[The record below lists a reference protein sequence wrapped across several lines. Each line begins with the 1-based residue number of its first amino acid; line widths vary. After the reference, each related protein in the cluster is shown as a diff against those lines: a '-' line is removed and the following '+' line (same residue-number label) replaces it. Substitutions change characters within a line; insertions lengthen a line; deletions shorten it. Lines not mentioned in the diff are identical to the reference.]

1 MATGNS
7 FRLMTGAPQITF
19 RRTRRRTCYEVQ
31 KFAGA
36 ICLSIVSVVLSSPA
50 SVFAQQP
57 YYQNKTI
64 RIIRGGEPGGSG
76 DLQAR
81 ALIPFLKKNIPGD
94 PTIIV
99 ENMPGAAGRKAVN
112 HIYSTAKPDGLAIG
126 AVGAGL
132 VAGPILGLPG
142 SQYDI
147 DKLIYLGS
155 TESGDPY
162 VFVSRKEAG
171 FDSLEKLRAATGLRI
186 GAQAVG
192 HPVFISGRMFG
203 YLLGLKEPRM
213 VVGYGGPEIDI
224 ALGSGELDLRANG
237 ADTIF
242 QRNRDGLQVGQLNFH
257 AFITIPKGNFIKG
270 LPKAPELESFAKNDK
285 ERQMVNLFRAFL
297 YPRWPYIVPPGTP
310 KEVVGILR
318 GAMAKSFKDPEFHK
332 EFKKLMSNEPTPL
345 TGEEMETAIREL
357 PRDPETVALYKKM
370 AEQGPLPA
378 R

>member
-1 MATGNS
+1 
-7 FRLMTGAPQITF
+7 MTSRKILSGLFSISLAGCLAP
-19 RRTRRRTCYEVQ
+19 RV
-31 KFAGA
+31 A
-36 ICLSIVSVVLSSPA
+36 
-50 SVFAQQP
+50 FAQQS

-81 ALIPFLKKNIPGD
+81 ALIPFLKKHIPGD

-112 HIYSTAKPDGLAIG
+112 HIYSSAKPDGLTIG

-132 VAGPILGLPG
+132 VAGPILGLAG

-171 FDSLEKLRAATGLRI
+171 FDSLDKLRAATGLRI

-192 HPVFISGRMFG
+192 HPVFISGRMFAF
-203 YLLGLKEPRM
+203 LLGLKEPRM
-213 VVGYGGPEIDI
+213 VVGYGGREIDI
-224 ALGSGELDLRANG
+224 ALAKGEVDLRANG

-242 QRNRDGLQVGQLNFH
+242 QRNREGLDKATLNFH
-257 AFITIPKGNFIKG
+257 AFITIPKGKFPQG
-270 LPKAPELESFAKNDK
+270 LPKAPELETFAKNEK
-285 ERQMVNLFRAFL
+285 ERHLVNLFRAFL

-310 KEVVGILR
+310 KEVVGVLR
-318 GAMAKSFKDPEFHK
+318 GAMAKAFKDPEFHK
-332 EFKKLMSNEPTPL
+332 EFKKLMTNDPTPL
-345 TGEEMETAIREL
+345 TGEEMEVAIREL

-370 AEQGPLPA
+370 AEHGPLPP

>member
-1 MATGNS
+1 M
-7 FRLMTGAPQITF
+7 RVRKIRGAITF
-19 RRTRRRTCYEVQ
+19 LAIASC
-31 KFAGA
+31 FIAGP
-36 ICLSIVSVVLSSPA
+36 VL
-50 SVFAQQP
+50 AQVP

-81 ALIPFLKKNIPGD
+81 ALIPFLKKNIPCD

>member
-1 MATGNS
+1 MK
-7 FRLMTGAPQITF
+7 FQIMRL
-19 RRTRRRTCYEVQ
+19 
-31 KFAGA
+31 A
-36 ICLSIVSVVLSSPA
+36 ICFISLASCFLSRVA
-50 SVFAQQP
+50 FAQQP

-64 RIIRGGEPGGSG
+64 RIVRGGEPGGSG

-203 YLLGLKEPRM
+203 YLLGLKEPR
-213 VVGYGGPEIDI
+213 
-224 ALGSGELDLRANG
+224 
-237 ADTIF
+237 
-242 QRNRDGLQVGQLNFH
+242 
-257 AFITIPKGNFIKG
+257 
-270 LPKAPELESFAKNDK
+270 
-285 ERQMVNLFRAFL
+285 
-297 YPRWPYIVPPGTP
+297 
-310 KEVVGILR
+310 
-318 GAMAKSFKDPEFHK
+318 
-332 EFKKLMSNEPTPL
+332 
-345 TGEEMETAIREL
+345 
-357 PRDPETVALYKKM
+357 
-370 AEQGPLPA
+370 
-378 R
+378 

>member
-1 MATGNS
+1 MK
-7 FRLMTGAPQITF
+7 FQFMRL
-19 RRTRRRTCYEVQ
+19 
-31 KFAGA
+31 A
-36 ICLSIVSVVLSSPA
+36 ICFISLA
-50 SVFAQQP
+50 SCFLPSRAFAQQP

-112 HIYSTAKPDGLAIG
+112 HIYSTAKPDGLAIA

-318 GAMAKSFKDPEFHK
+318 SAMAKSFKDPEFHK

-345 TGEEMETAIREL
+345 TGEEMENAIRDL

-370 AEQGPLPA
+370 AEQGPLPP

>member
-1 MATGNS
+1 MRVRQIRDA
-7 FRLMTGAPQITF
+7 ITF
-19 RRTRRRTCYEVQ
+19 VSIASCLI
-31 KFAGA
+31 AGQ
-36 ICLSIVSVVLSSPA
+36 VL
-50 SVFAQQP
+50 AQGS

-112 HIYSTAKPDGLAIG
+112 YTYSTAKPDGLAIG

-171 FDSLEKLRAATGLRI
+171 FDSLDKLRAATGLRI

-203 YLLGLKEPRM
+203 YLLGLKDPRM
-213 VVGYGGPEIDI
+213 VVGYSGPEIDL
-224 ALGSGELDLRANG
+224 ALAKGEVDLRANG

-242 QRNRDGLQVGQLNFH
+242 QRNREGLDKTSLNFH
-257 AFITIPKGNFIKG
+257 AYITVPKGKFIQG

-285 ERQMVNLFRAFL
+285 ERDMVNLFRAFL

-332 EFKKLMSNEPTPL
+332 EFKKLMSNDPTPL
-345 TGEEMETAIREL
+345 TGEEMEVAIRDL
-357 PRDPETVALYKKM
+357 PRGPETVSLYKKM

>member
-1 MATGNS
+1 MKLRRIRYGIFLLSFTSCVVANS
-7 FRLMTGAPQITF
+7 AVAQAPYF
-19 RRTRRRTCYEVQ
+19 
-31 KFAGA
+31 
-36 ICLSIVSVVLSSPA
+36 
-50 SVFAQQP
+50 
-57 YYQNKTI
+57 QNKTI

-132 VAGPILGLPG
+132 VAGQILGLPG

-213 VVGYGGPEIDI
+213 VVGYGGPEIDL
-224 ALGSGELDLRANG
+224 ALASGEVDLRANG

-257 AFITIPKGNFIKG
+257 ASITIPKGNFIQG
-270 LPKAPELESFAKNDK
+270 LPKSPELESFAKNDK

-297 YPRWPYIVPPGTP
+297 YPRWPYIVPPTTP
-310 KEVVGILR
+310 KEVVAILR
-318 GAMAKSFKDPEFHK
+318 GAMARAFKDPEFHK
-332 EFKKLMSNEPTPL
+332 EFKKLMSNDPTPL
-345 TGEEMETAIREL
+345 TGEDMQAAIRGL
-357 PRDPETVALYKKM
+357 PRDAETVALYKKM
-370 AEQGPLPA
+370 AEDVPLPP

>member
-1 MATGNS
+1 MRSGRIHSVAFIMALVS
-7 FRLMTGAPQITF
+7 CVVAHRASAQAPYF
-19 RRTRRRTCYEVQ
+19 
-31 KFAGA
+31 
-36 ICLSIVSVVLSSPA
+36 
-50 SVFAQQP
+50 
-57 YYQNKTI
+57 QNKTI
-64 RIIRGGEPGGSG
+64 KIVRGGEPGGTG

-81 ALIPFLKKNIPGD
+81 ALIPYLKKHIPGD

-99 ENMPGAAGRKAVN
+99 ENMPGAAGRKAAN
-112 HIYSTAKPDGLAIG
+112 YIFSSAKPDGLSIG

-132 VAGPILGLPG
+132 VAGRILGLPG

-192 HPVFISGRMFG
+192 HPIYVAGRMFA

-213 VVGYGGPEIDI
+213 VLGYGGPEIDI
-224 ALGSGELDLRANG
+224 ALAKGEVDLRANG
-237 ADTIF
+237 ADTIL
-242 QRNRDGLQVGQLNFH
+242 QRNRDALEKKLFQFH
-257 AFITIPKGNFIKG
+257 ASITIPKGRFAQG
-270 LPKAPELESFAKNDK
+270 LPKVPELDTFTKNDK
-285 ERQMVNLFRAFL
+285 ERQLLNLFRTFL
-297 YPRWPYIVPPGTP
+297 YPRWPYIVPPATP
-310 KEVVGILR
+310 PEVVKILR
-318 GAMAKSFKDPEFHK
+318 GAFTGALQDPEFHK
-332 EFKKLMSNEPTPL
+332 EFKKLLAVEATPL
-345 TGEEMETAIREL
+345 TGEEMEVAIREL

-370 AEQGPLPA
+370 ADQGPLPP